1 VPPACAGVLIIGVG
15 NRSRGDDAAGLVVA
29 RLVRDRLGGT
39 GGVSVLECE
48 GDTAGLVDLWTDAS
62 TVIVADAVRS
72 GSKPG
77 RVHRI
82 DARARPLPPTL
93 RRTSTHAFGIGD
105 AIELARTL
113 GRLPPRLVFYGIESA
128 AFALGTP
135 PSPAV
140 ASAAVSVA
148 RRIVRAIGRA
158 QMASARRPMGAPL
171 QGRYSEDG

>member
-1 VPPACAGVLIIGVG
+1 MPPACAGVLIIGVG
-15 NRSRGDDAAGLVVA
+15 NRSRGDDAAGLIVA
-29 RLVRDRLGGT
+29 RLVRDRLRGNS
-39 GGVSVLECE
+39 GVSVIDCE
-48 GDTAGLVDLWTDAS
+48 GDTAALVDLWAQAS

-72 GSKPG
+72 GAEPG

-113 GRLPPRLVFYGIESA
+113 GRLPPRLIFYGVESA

-140 ASAAVSVA
+140 TAAAASVA
-148 RRIVRAIGRA
+148 RRIVRAIGRTRA
-158 QMASARRPMGAPL
+158 PSSRRPMGRP
-171 QGRYSEDG
+171 QRGRYSQEG